1 MLLVLSRFNKRRNE
15 TACTLTPA
23 LKIDSIKLMTIL
35 FHDRYRKSYFKAIK
49 YGMKAT
55 NRLINL
61 DQTHGDAIDL
71 SEEIHDDNYRP
82 QQQSVFNVFNQ
93 NQSLLARIYLGDMET
108 GYKTIMINVAPKP
121 TGFRE

>member
-1 MLLVLSRFNKRRNE
+1 MLLGVSRFNKRRNE
-15 TACTLTPA
+15 TACISTPTR
-23 LKIDSIKLMTIL
+23 KIVLIKLMTIL

-49 YGMKAT
+49 YGMKST
-55 NRLINL
+55 NRLIDL
-61 DQTHGDAIDL
+61 DQTHGDTIDL
-71 SEEIHDDNYRP
+71 SEEIREDDYRP

-93 NQSLLARIYLGDMET
+93 NQSLLARISLGDMEP